1 MAESS
6 GSKVRTLDE
15 LAALRAAWF
24 EDGKTVVWTNG
35 CFDLLHVGHI
45 RSFRDAK
52 ALGDILI
59 VGINSDA
66 SVRALKGDS
75 RPIVNQADRA
85 EMIAALEM
93 VDYVTIFD
101 ESTPVAALSRLRPDI
116 HCKGAEYADGARP
129 VPRAGDRARLWRPDP
144 VSAFSS
150 RAVNDRTGRPYR
162 KTCRARMSPI
172 TMRSF
177 LDNAPAVTILVAGDV
192 MLDTYVSGSASRIS
206 PEAPVP
212 VVGVSRRRY
221 LPGGAANVAANI
233 QSLGARV
240 AIAGVTGVDDSA
252 IRLRRELENSGAD
265 LRALV
270 EDAARLTTTKT
281 RITAGGQQIVRF
293 DEEDRAPLSEA
304 TDALLR
310 TRCAELLPGVDACVI
325 SDYAKGVISDSFSR
339 WLIGE
344 AIKCGKPV
352 VVDPKSPDL
361 ARYQGATVVTPNLK
375 ETAAA
380 AGEPIETAEDLAHA
394 VNRLLPR
401 IAPSA
406 LLVTRGEDGMSLFE
420 PRKAV
425 RHLPALRNEVADV
438 TGAGDTVVGVL
449 AIALGL
455 GLPLFD
461 AASIANI
468 AAGVA
473 VGHPGTWAVR
483 REELLQTQW

>member
-1 MAESS
+1 
-6 GSKVRTLDE
+6 
-15 LAALRAAWF
+15 
-24 EDGKTVVWTNG
+24 
-35 CFDLLHVGHI
+35 
-45 RSFRDAK
+45 
-52 ALGDILI
+52 
-59 VGINSDA
+59 
-66 SVRALKGDS
+66 
-75 RPIVNQADRA
+75 
-85 EMIAALEM
+85 
-93 VDYVTIFD
+93 
-101 ESTPVAALSRLRPDI
+101 
-116 HCKGAEYADGARP
+116 
-129 VPRAGDRARLWRPDP
+129 
-144 VSAFSS
+144 
-150 RAVNDRTGRPYR
+150 
-162 KTCRARMSPI
+162 MSPI

-212 VVGVSRRRY
+212 VVSVSRRRY

-281 RITAGGQQIVRF
+281 RITAGAQQIVRF

-310 TRCAELLPGVDACVI
+310 TRCAELLPGVDACVV

-361 ARYQGATVVTPNLK
+361 ARYHGATVVTPNLK

-483 REELLQTQW
+483 REELLQTQLVTPA